1 MNEVLILFLSC
12 TFGYILGSFPTA
24 YLVAK
29 YKGIDVFN
37 VGSHQAGATNV
48 WKKVSKIGGINVFII
63 DVTKGSTTIILAK
76 IFGLEG
82 ALLLIPGSLAI
93 MGHWNSPFTKFRG
106 GDGVSTLAGVSIAL
120 APQAILPPFFLS
132 AIIIILISRI
142 SSHPSLWA
150 GFLGYS
156 MFIAL
161 SFFDKTQV
169 SFQLV
174 IGISILFLCV
184 LIHSVLFHKRHKDY
198 FDLDIIK
205 EEKV

>member
-48 WKKVSKIGGINVFII
+48 WKEVSKIGGINVFIVDI
-63 DVTKGSTTIILAK
+63 TKGSTTIILAK

-106 GDGVSTLAGVSIAL
+106 GDGVSTLAGISTAIAPY
-120 APQAILPPFFLS
+120 AVLPAFFIS
-132 AIIIILISRI
+132 GIIVILISRI
-142 SSHPSLWA
+142 TLHPSLWA
-150 GFLGYS
+150 GMAGYS
-156 MFIAL
+156 IFVLLSFFEKTNVEITLVLGITLMFIAVL
-161 SFFDKTQV
+161 TH
-169 SFQLV
+169 
-174 IGISILFLCV
+174 SI
-184 LIHSVLFHKRHKDY
+184 IFHKRHKEY
-198 FDLDIIK
+198 FNIAGGK
-205 EEKV
+205 N